1 MKHIL
6 KDERAAQNSLSLG
19 VVGAGHMSYAI
30 ITGVMKRDIFPPE
43 RITVFGIEPEMLN
56 AHKALGVEIA
66 KDNCSLVSSSDLI
79 ILAVKPQTVEAVMK
93 EINPCLEGKCL
104 VSIAAGVSRD
114 FLRRFAPAAYIVRV
128 MPNTP
133 LLVGYG
139 ASAVTPRGEIPENL
153 YQAAV
158 SIFSAAGEVAFVDD
172 EHMNA
177 IIGVNG
183 SSPAYFF
190 RMANAM
196 VNSAVKQG
204 IDPDVAL
211 RLTARTMEGAAQMLL
226 HSGKTAQELTD
237 MVCSPGGTTIAA
249 LTAFDEMGFDRMID
263 EAMLRCTKRAGEIG
277 K

>member
-1 MKHIL
+1 M
-6 KDERAAQNSLSLG
+6 AQDSLSLG

-30 ITGVMKRDIFPPE
+30 LSGVLKRDLFPPE
-43 RITVFGIEPEMLN
+43 RITVSGIEQEMLT

-66 KDNCSLVSSSDLI
+66 QDNCSVVRASDLI
-79 ILAVKPQTVEAVMK
+79 LIAVKPQTVETVLE
-93 EINPCLEGKCL
+93 EIAPYLKGKCI
-104 VSIAAGVSRD
+104 VSIAAGVSREFIRKHAKD
-114 FLRRFAPAAYIVRV
+114 AYIVRV

-153 YQAAV
+153 YEKAI
-158 SIFSAAGEVAFVDD
+158 SIFSSAGEVAGIEDD
-172 EHMNA
+172 LMNA
-177 IIGVNG
+177 VIGVNG

-196 VNSAVKQG
+196 VESAVRQG
-204 IDPDVAL
+204 IDPKVAL

-226 HSGKTAQELTD
+226 HTGKTAKELTD

-249 LTAFDEMGFDRMID
+249 LTAFDEVGFDRMID